1 MKTHMFALSL
11 LCIFCYIASGLIQL
25 FWYTS
30 RDGVKEVLL
39 VSQNN
44 TYNVTSMA
52 IKHQQNNEV
61 LTTAHALS
69 WIGLDLEALAHY
81 HLEAK
86 ICKMGVDQS
95 LTGKAI
101 CV

>member
-1 MKTHMFALSL
+1 MYALSL
-11 LCIFCYIASGLIQL
+11 LCMFCYMASCLAQIL
-25 FWYTS
+25 WYVN

-39 VSQNN
+39 VSQNK
-44 TYNVTSMA
+44 TYNVTDMA

-69 WIGLDLEALAHY
+69 WIGLDLEALVHY
-81 HLEAK
+81 DLEAK
-86 ICKMGVDQS
+86 MWKMGVYQS